1 MMAFS
6 QEQGMK
12 LVLFSVFILLSA
24 KLHAAT
30 LKVAVITSEFDKN
43 VTDYFLETNDK
54 NVIDGMRYI
63 TYLPNGGIFED
74 VSIPAERIIKEGA
87 VMVQRDGYEA
97 VRLEV
102 EKFSVT
108 TGGVLKLNYL
118 YSGVTGS
125 RQMKRMNLKAVN
137 GTFKLYDT
145 AGPEI
150 NRLFLKANW
159 SRVFGIIGVKEVQTS
174 YVTQETRRLF

>member
-1 MMAFS
+1 MMAIS
-6 QEQGMK
+6 KEQGMK
-12 LVLFSVFILLSA
+12 LVLFSIFFLLTA
-24 KLHAAT
+24 GVHAAS

-43 VTDYFLETNDK
+43 VTDYYVETNDK
-54 NVIDGMRYI
+54 NEIDGMRYI

-74 VSIPAERIIKEGA
+74 VSLPAERVMKEGA

-102 EKFSVT
+102 EKFSVV
-108 TGGVLKLNYL
+108 TGGIVKLNYL
-118 YSGVTGS
+118 YSGVSGS
-125 RQMKRMNLKAVN
+125 RQNKKMNLKLDN
-137 GTFKLYDT
+137 GKFKLFDT

-159 SRVFGIIGVKEVQTS
+159 SRVFGIIGVREVQTS
-174 YVTQETRRLF
+174 YVAKK